1 MTLETFMIGA
11 KGFRARE
18 ATANYKR
25 RERRLVSDEVRAARF
40 ANLFGNDVDDADEV
54 EAVVAVETEQDVP
67 SETQAEETAE
77 STKEADAREGAD
89 RDASADAA
97 AAEAAAAEKAAGEKA
112 GGEKPAADKP
122 AKPASKKKASKAA
135 T

>member
-1 MTLETFMIGA
+1 VTLETFMIGA

-40 ANLFGNDVDDADEV
+40 ANLFGNDVDADEV
-54 EAVVAVETEQDVP
+54 EAVVTVETEQDVP

-89 RDASADAA
+89 GDASADAA
-97 AAEAAAAEKAAGEKA
+97 AA
-112 GGEKPAADKP
+112 
-122 AKPASKKKASKAA
+122 
-135 T
+135 